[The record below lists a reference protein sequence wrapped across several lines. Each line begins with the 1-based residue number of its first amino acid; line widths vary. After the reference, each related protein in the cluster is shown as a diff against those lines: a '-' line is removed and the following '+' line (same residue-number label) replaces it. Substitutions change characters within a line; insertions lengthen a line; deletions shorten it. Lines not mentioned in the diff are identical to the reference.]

1 MRMAHNLSPQFVPQ
15 PTHDESPALHR
26 NALARQVLAR
36 RILVGGFLGLA
47 WGASL
52 RAWMTL
58 LALELG
64 DRPRLTWSGSF
75 GAILLP
81 AAVVGALVGAAVYA
95 AETSDSKR
103 WRWVI
108 LAPLLLALT
117 AAVATENFLTLLLT
131 SGIGGGAI
139 GVALIGVLGGYA
151 LSGFGPSWLRWVSGA
166 LAAVFTVA
174 LVYPLYFAGSAPA
187 DTLSASKVFGALL
200 FALLMILLIVG
211 VSAPARYR
219 SGQRY
224 VGLSGA
230 DARSS

>member
-1 MRMAHNLSPQFVPQ
+1 MAHNLSPQLDPQ
-15 PTHDESPALHR
+15 PAHDESAALHR
-26 NALARQVLAR
+26 NALSRRVLAWR
-36 RILVGGFLGLA
+36 VLVGGFWGLA

-64 DRPRLTWSGSF
+64 DRPQLTWSGSF

-81 AAVVGALVGAAVYA
+81 AAVVGALVGAATYA
-95 AETSDSKR
+95 AETSEGKR

-108 LAPLLLALT
+108 LAPLLLAVT
-117 AAVATENFLTLLLT
+117 AAVSTENFFTRLLT

-151 LSGFGPSWLRWVSGA
+151 VSGFGSRWLRWVSGA
-166 LAAVFTVA
+166 LAALFTVA
-174 LVYPLYFAGSAPA
+174 LVYPLYFAGSTLA

-200 FALLMILLIVG
+200 FALLMVLLIVG

-219 SGQRY
+219 SGQRN
-224 VGLSGA
+224 
-230 DARSS
+230 ARLTR